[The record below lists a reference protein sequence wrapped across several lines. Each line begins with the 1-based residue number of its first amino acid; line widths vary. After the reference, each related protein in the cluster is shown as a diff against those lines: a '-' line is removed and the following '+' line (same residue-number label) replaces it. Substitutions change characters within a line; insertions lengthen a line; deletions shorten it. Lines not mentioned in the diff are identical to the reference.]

1 MKLNKQMIFL
11 IIFITIGLL
20 LTLMAFESGYNL
32 IENPSFEI
40 DDDLDGTPDCWN
52 LILSYPNDYYLDSW
66 EKVFGEVSLKME
78 TYCHPSSPEH
88 IYTVGSGGACG
99 WFDVKPNT
107 TYTLSYYVKTDRPE
121 SVVALA
127 NTWEYDVEGKHL
139 GQHYRYIS
147 LSPGWQR
154 IVFTFT
160 TYPDAVEMWLAVS
173 VRAYYAQP
181 VTGWKEGEF
190 YTSWIDGVQLE
201 ESVTVS
207 PFHTTFPSCPRIL
220 SATIDIDP
228 DTLNLK
234 SKGKF
239 ITCYIELPED
249 YYVED
254 IDRDSVALTEIND
267 DLLDPPLYTV
277 GPSEIGDYDEDGI
290 PDLMV
295 KFDREELIAVLGVG
309 DEVEIKATGKL
320 INGTLFKGSDTI
332 KVIDKGK
339 K

>member
-32 IENPSFEI
+32 IKNPSFEI
-40 DDDLDGTPDCWN
+40 DDDLDGAPDCWN
-52 LILSYPNDYYLDSW
+52 LILHYPNDYYLDSE
-66 EKVFGEVSLKME
+66 EKVFGAVSLKME
-78 TYCHPSSPEH
+78 TYCNPSRPGR
-88 IYTVGSGGACG
+88 IYTFGSGGVCG
-99 WFDVKPNT
+99 WVDVKPNT

-121 SVVALA
+121 SVVALP
-127 NTWEYDVEGKHL
+127 NTWEYDAQGKPL
-139 GQHYRYIS
+139 GQHYTYIS
-147 LSPGWQR
+147 LSSGWQR

-160 TYPDAVEMWLAVS
+160 TYPDAVEMWLC
-173 VRAYYAQP
+173 VRVWAYYSQP

-207 PFHTTFPSCPRIL
+207 PFHTTFISCPRIL

-267 DLLDPPLYTV
+267 DLLDSPLYTL

-295 KFDREELIAVLGVG
+295 KFDREKLIAVLGVG
-309 DEVEIKATGKL
+309 DEVEITARGKL